1 MRYNFFMNNRF
12 ISLDRST
19 DFQSVSLSSCGKVV
33 ASKVFEGGDSR
44 SADYPVKLREFL
56 ADNSLSFDDIDAF
69 VVGQGPGSFV
79 GIRAALAFVQ
89 GLALVKGKKVY
100 GMAST
105 AAMTKD
111 GVKRAIIGD
120 ARRSRFWV
128 ALYDGS
134 KMVKDLALYSKE
146 ELTDIVDSS
155 YEIVTPDASRIKAL
169 LEEIF
174 TGREVISEK
183 PNAARLAEVA
193 IERPQDLKE
202 EPLPIYLSPAV
213 RPPE

>member
-1 MRYNFFMNNRF
+1 
-12 ISLDRST
+12 
-19 DFQSVSLSSCGKVV
+19 
-33 ASKVFEGGDSR
+33 
-44 SADYPVKLREFL
+44 
-56 ADNSLSFDDIDAF
+56 
-69 VVGQGPGSFV
+69 
-79 GIRAALAFVQ
+79 
-89 GLALVKGKKVY
+89 
-100 GMAST
+100 
-105 AAMTKD
+105 
-111 GVKRAIIGD
+111 
-120 ARRSRFWV
+120 
-128 ALYDGS
+128 
-134 KMVKDLALYSKE
+134 MVKDLALYSKE

-155 YEIVTPDASRIKAL
+155 YEIVMPDASRIKAL